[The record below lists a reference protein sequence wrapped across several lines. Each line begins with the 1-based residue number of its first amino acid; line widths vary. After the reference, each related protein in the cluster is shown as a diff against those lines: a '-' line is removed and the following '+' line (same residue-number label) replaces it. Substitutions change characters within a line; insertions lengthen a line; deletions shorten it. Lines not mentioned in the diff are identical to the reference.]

1 MVSLL
6 ITNTPAIAAMEVT
19 ASHLLGKVGD
29 LLQFSFG
36 TGVFL
41 SFSFFILF
49 HFHTP

>member
-6 ITNTPAIAAMEVT
+6 ITNAPSIAAVEVT

-29 LLQFSFG
+29 LLQFSLG

-41 SFSFFILF
+41 SFSFFTLF
-49 HFHTP
+49 HSHTL